1 MTTALIGSGSGI
13 IDLVFSKTIDTTA
26 ETIAFHYGNFSSTY
40 YGGEDATVD
49 AAAANGR
56 VYADT
61 VPGELPTEFGSI
73 GTTTTASGQTTYT
86 WTPPSTTRSANV
98 LLVAGG
104 GGGGGSAGGGASGAG
119 GGAGGLI
126 FDTDR
131 AIPSGQ
137 QTIVVGDGG
146 TAGGSRSDTP
156 GGNGGNSSAFT
167 LTAVGGGGGGC
178 RAASNDN
185 NANGLDGGS
194 GGGEGSQGVSSSYGS
209 GTTGQ
214 GYRGGLDG
222 FSGSG
227 GDHNASGG
235 GGGASSVGGNGL
247 DNNYSGDGGVGLFVG
262 VFGETYGESGWFAGG
277 GGGGIPGTI
286 TNAQGLGG
294 LGGGGDGGNTTGVA
308 GAAHTGGGGGGAGS
322 DGIPARGGSG
332 VVLVRYIMDNN
343 LIFSNYVVNRG
354 LAVLLDAADT
364 ASYSGTGTTWTDISG
379 NGRNGTLQG
388 SVSWVDQGSASYF
401 DFSGANADYIN
412 QTAGTTQIYKDI
424 CIVFQREDDDWN
436 YLLANSTT
444 SDRALRII
452 GSSLRIPGSSGDW
465 TQTGTT
471 YYVNGIATTTAVP
484 LPQNQWHILGGENKN
499 ATLLGSVWN
508 YYLGTGYTQDNRNLN
523 GKIAFLALYTE
534 PLTAA
539 EHIHNY
545 NALKHRFGV

>member
-1 MTTALIGSGSGI
+1 MDTVLSNEDGVLIYTGAPSATDEI
-13 IDLVFSKTIDTTA
+13 L
-26 ETIAFHYGNFSSTY
+26 AFHYGNFDNA
-40 YGGEDATVD
+40 YGDGTVG

-56 VYADT
+56 VYANTD
-61 VPGELPTEFGSI
+61 PGDLPEKFGSI
-73 GTTTTASGQTTYT
+73 TAPATASGQTTYT
-86 WTPPSTTRSANV
+86 WTPPATSLQANV
-98 LLVAGG
+98 LVVAGG

-146 TAGGSRSDTP
+146 TAGGSTSDTP

-222 FSGSG
+222 FSGNTSLN
-227 GDHNASGG
+227 NASGG
-235 GGGASSVGGNGL
+235 GGGAGSVGGDGL
-247 DNNYSGDGGVGLFVG
+247 DNNYSGDGGAGFLVS

-277 GGGGIPGTI
+277 GGGGRPGDI

-308 GAAHTGGGGGGAGS
+308 GAAHTGGGGGGAGGS
-322 DGIPARGGSG
+322 GIPARGGSG
-332 VVLVRYIMDNN
+332 IVAIRYIVDNTV
-343 LIFSNYVVNRG
+343 IVSNYVVNRG

-444 SDRALRII
+444 SDR
-452 GSSLRIPGSSGDW
+452 SLRINGSNLANPGSAGDW
-465 TQTGTT
+465 APTATATT
-471 YYVNGIATTTAVP
+471 YYVNGVADTNAVP
-484 LPQNQWHILGGENKN
+484 VSQNQWYILGGENKN
-499 ATLLGSVWN
+499 ATLLGSAWN
-508 YYLGTGYTQDNRNLN
+508 YHLGTGYTQGNRNLN
-523 GKIAFLALYTE
+523 GKIAFLALYTQ